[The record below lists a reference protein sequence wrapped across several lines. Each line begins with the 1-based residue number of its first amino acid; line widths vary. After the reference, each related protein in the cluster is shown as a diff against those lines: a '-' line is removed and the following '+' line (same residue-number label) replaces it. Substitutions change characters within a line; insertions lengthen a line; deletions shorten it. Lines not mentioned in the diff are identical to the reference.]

1 MIEARELKIGN
12 WVSFEDHLIKQQ
24 RIVFLSEKAD
34 LSMVEPIPLTEDW
47 LLRFGFDYVRGEEYH
62 NKRINEGAF
71 HLKRVGDA
79 FNHWYFYHKDKMITT
94 NIRFVH
100 QLQNIFFAMKSEE
113 LELKE

>member
-1 MIEARELKIGN
+1 MKTNELRIGN

-47 LLRFGFDYVRGEEYH
+47 LLRFGFDSLGKFGFGIGKFHIENTNNLRGKFKHAWHY
-62 NKRINEGAF
+62 
-71 HLKRVGDA
+71 RVISRKIIA
-79 FNHWYFYHKDKMITT
+79 IYY
-94 NIRFVH
+94 VH
-100 QLQNIFFAMKSEE
+100 QLQNLYFALRGEE